1 MVIFLSM
8 GSNAMAE
15 RKAGAFTLTPMIGYH
30 VIDGGMDLDD
40 SASFGLGLG
49 YNISPEWA
57 IETDMRYTPTKSNT
71 GNSEDV
77 DIWTFSLGPQ
87 YNFRP
92 DAVLNPYITFGAGL
106 MVYDLNDTSND
117 EDVFGYYGAGLKYAL
132 GESTDL
138 RLDARHLLDYR
149 SDDHGNIH
157 DDADWRHH
165 FQAMVGL
172 TFQFGGTPAHAQ
184 QEKAPEP
191 MMVKEE
197 EKAPGDGDR
206 DGVVDP
212 QDKCP
217 DTPPGVR
224 VDSDGCP
231 TDTDGDGVA
240 DYLDACADTPKG
252 TAVDARGCPKEPVE
266 VVTLTVNLRF
276 GFDKDQVTPFHY
288 DELKKVAA
296 FIGDYPMYTVVLNGH
311 ADDRGPA
318 EYNLGLSQRRAD
330 NVRKALIDKYGVAA
344 DRISAFGFGESQPV
358 ADNVTV
364 EGRKLNRR
372 VEINIH
378 P

>member
-1 MVIFLSM
+1 MHRSIVMFPLLLMISFLLI

-15 RKAGAFTLTPMIGYH
+15 RRAGAFTLTPMIGYH

-40 SASFGLGLG
+40 APSYGLGLG

-57 IETDMRYTPTKSNT
+57 IETDMRYTPTKT
-71 GNSEDV
+71 NSGANIDY

-92 DAVLNPYITFGAGL
+92 DAVLNPYLAFGAGL
-106 MVYDLNDTSND
+106 MVYDNTKDGND
-117 EDVFGYYGAGLKYAL
+117 EDVFGYYGAGVKYAL
-132 GESTDL
+132 GESIDL

-149 SDDHGNIH
+149 SDDHFNTDPGP
-157 DDADWRHH
+157 DWRHH

-172 TFQFGGTPAHAQ
+172 TFQFGGSPAVAKQ
-184 QEKAPEP
+184 EKAPEPMVAKEVEQAPAVVKQEKAPEP
-191 MMVKEE
+191 MMAKE
-197 EKAPGDGDR
+197 
-206 DGVVDP
+206 VVE
-212 QDKCP
+212 
-217 DTPPGVR
+217 V
-224 VDSDGCP
+224 
-231 TDTDGDGVA
+231 
-240 DYLDACADTPKG
+240 
-252 TAVDARGCPKEPVE
+252 VE
-266 VVTLTVNLRF
+266 VVTLTVNLLF

-288 DELKKVAA
+288 SELQKVAA

-344 DRISAFGFGESQPV
+344 DRISTFGFGEAQPV
-358 ADNVTV
+358 ADNATA

-372 VEINIH
+372 VEINIQ